1 MCFTNYKNQESAKV
15 AENDIECYK
24 YLLNDNRGLI
34 SPIYGDFI
42 WKEKEIVEAVYF
54 SSTGDRIIEGGFHSR
69 KTIGG
74 AQDFKEEMC
83 DLASPIHKF
92 IIPKGALYFENET
105 EYVSNKIYL
114 ASEIPVEESVLT
126 P

>member
-1 MCFTNYKNQESAKV
+1 MCFTNYKKQESAKV

-24 YLLNDNRGLI
+24 YLLNDTRGLM

-42 WKEKEIVEAVYF
+42 WKEKEIVNAVHF
-54 SSTGDRIIEGGFHSR
+54 SPAGDRIIENGFHSR
-69 KTIGG
+69 KTVAG
-74 AQDFKEEMC
+74 ADDYRVEMC
-83 DLASPIHKF
+83 DIASPIHKF

-114 ASEIPVEESVLT
+114 ASEIPVEA
-126 P
+126 